1 MYTGT
6 QSLETVKGHGI
17 DLDEI
22 SQERRRVLVVEDEP
36 DTVYLLKQILRMA
49 GYNVVSAENGNEA
62 LKKVAEYN
70 PDLVLLDLMMPEMDG
85 WQTMTHLREMT
96 DMPVIIVSALDGKS
110 EVVHGLRMGADDYLT
125 KPFHTDEVIARVQA
139 VLRRSSSNQ
148 ELSSLVFPKIGLT
161 IELKNQE
168 ALVNRKIVQLTSRE
182 FAVLSILAKHAPTA
196 VDYRTISMDVW
207 GEDNP
212 RTRNRTK
219 YLVYL
224 LRRKLTK
231 AGVRPDIIINVDR
244 LGYRLMADH

>member
-6 QSLETVKGHGI
+6 QSLETVRGLGV

-22 SQERRRVLVVEDEP
+22 TQERRRVLVVEDEP
-36 DTVYLLKQILRMA
+36 DTVFLLKQILRMA

-70 PDLVLLDLMMPEMDG
+70 PDLVLLDLMMPDMDG
-85 WQTMTHLREMT
+85 WQTMTHLREMADT
-96 DMPVIIVSALDGKS
+96 PVIIVSALDGKT

-125 KPFHTDEVIARVQA
+125 KPFHNDEVVARVQA
-139 VLRRSSSNQ
+139 VLRRSGRNQ
-148 ELSSLVFPKIGLT
+148 ELTSLVFPKIGLT

-168 ALVNRKIVQLTSRE
+168 VLVNRRIVQLTSRE
-182 FAVLSILAKHAPTA
+182 FAVLSVLARHAPTA

-207 GEDNP
+207 GDDNP

-224 LRRKLTK
+224 LRQKLTK
-231 AGVRPDIIINVDR
+231 AGVRPDFIVNVDR
-244 LGYRLMADH
+244 LGYRLMVDQ